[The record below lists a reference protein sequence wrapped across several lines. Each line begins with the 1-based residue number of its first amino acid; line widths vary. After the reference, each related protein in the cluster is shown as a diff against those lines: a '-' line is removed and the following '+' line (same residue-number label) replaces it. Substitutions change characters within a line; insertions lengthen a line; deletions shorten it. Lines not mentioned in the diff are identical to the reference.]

1 MSYRSQAV
9 ASSVLGTALSL
20 VLAALYTQYG
30 PGEPATCFV
39 VAVFLLVPLWCGL
52 LMWGLKQQVPRRA
65 WIGLG
70 VPLVFALVIL
80 LWVSPVAAWGA
91 KA

>member
-9 ASSVLGTALSL
+9 ACGLLGTALSL

-30 PGEPATCFV
+30 PGSPATRFV

-52 LMWGLKQQVPRRA
+52 LMWGLKQKVPRRA

-70 VPLVFALVIL
+70 MPLAFALAAL
-80 LWVSPVAAWGA
+80 LWVSPAMAGCA
-91 KA
+91 